1 VGNFIDRGEGWYD
14 PMWTLSSFGNH
25 RKGELGVDEWDDLVE
40 GMVYKI
46 FISWNLFSKN
56 HKRVREIEAGG

>member
-1 VGNFIDRGEGWYD
+1 
-14 PMWTLSSFGNH
+14 MWTLSSFGNH

-56 HKRVREIEAGG
+56 HKRAREIEAGG